1 MENIMVKG
9 FIFGQLE
16 LNIMENSKME
26 KSLEL
31 ESDMIL
37 IQEYIM
43 ENGIKE
49 KIRVKELIFG

>member
-1 MENIMVKG
+1 MVKG